1 MTDAA
6 LEPPRSATTS
16 ARRRAAAD
24 AALVAL
30 AALVDLGFWGGGT
43 ALRWSG
49 EVPGVLVVATTALA
63 FVFVRRRSR
72 HPAAAYGVSWIHAT
86 TWGVLLPTY
95 EPFTALLLCTYHLAR
110 WRSGRTAM
118 PYLLALAVPWG
129 VNTVNGAAGTRTDA
143 AGTLAIAAVWVGIT
157 AGVWVAARHSRRS
170 AALARLREQ
179 SYAAMA
185 ALAVHEQRLAL
196 ARDIHDTVAHA
207 VSAIAVQA
215 GGARA
220 VARSGDPRVEG
231 ALAAIET
238 TSGDAVRE
246 LRRLLGF
253 LHGGAPTPSVA
264 GTAGGGSLGDLDA
277 VCATARACGV
287 AVRVR
292 RDGPAGRIT
301 AQVGHAAYRVVQE
314 SLTNVVKHRGPGSTA
329 QVRLRWDS
337 PGLVVTVSSA
347 GGAGGPAGA
356 GAGDRTGRGLA
367 GLAARLADLGGEF
380 EAGPQP
386 DGGYRVVARLP
397 VLEPVARSTRS

>member
-6 LEPPRSATTS
+6 LEPPRSASTS

-24 AALVAL
+24 GALVAL

-49 EVPGVLVVATTALA
+49 EVSGVLVVATTAL
-63 FVFVRRRSR
+63 VFVLVHRRSR
-72 HPAAAYGVSWIHAT
+72 RPVAAYAVSWIHAV

-110 WRSGRTAM
+110 WRSGRTAV

-129 VNTVNGAAGTRTDA
+129 VNTANGAAGTRTDA
-143 AGTLAIAAVWVGIT
+143 TGALAIAAVWAGIT
-157 AGVWVAARHSRRS
+157 VGVWVAARHSRRT
-170 AALARLREQ
+170 AALARLREE
-179 SYAAMA
+179 SYAALA

-215 GGARA
+215 GGARV
-220 VARSGDPRVEG
+220 VARSGDPRVEE
-231 ALAAIET
+231 ALAAIEA

-253 LHGGAPTPSVA
+253 LHGGAPTSSVA
-264 GTAGGGSLGDLDA
+264 GTAGGSLGDLDA
-277 VCATARACGV
+277 VFATARACGV

-292 RDGPAGRIT
+292 RDGPAGRTT

-329 QVRLRWDS
+329 RVRLRWGS
-337 PGLVVTVSSA
+337 HGLVVTVSSA
-347 GGAGGPAGA
+347 GGTGGPAGA

-367 GLAARLADLGGEF
+367 GLAARLVDLGGDF
-380 EAGPQP
+380 EAGAQP
-386 DGGYRVVARLP
+386 DGSYRVVARLP
-397 VLEPVARSTRS
+397 VLEPVVWSTRS